1 MIRARAATSSRR
13 GPLIV
18 AMIARG
24 RQPPAMRETSSAKYS
39 RQELFDLVWSKP
51 LAGAATEVGLSA
63 NGLAKLCD
71 RLLIPRPSRTH
82 WTRQGKAGAVARPP
96 LPPAPSRTASE
107 IIVGAEQFVARRART
122 RLSPEDR
129 RDQLMDTAANIV
141 LTEGLSEV
149 TLKRLARDVGISEA
163 QAHNCFAG
171 RADLLASLARRELQ
185 ALEQRRQLQIA
196 RGEDNLTRIILS
208 TLGYFH
214 EAIARGPVLQI
225 LMRDPEVRASLQD
238 ERQKATE
245 TAVEPILD
253 SLASRYG
260 MSRAVAFASTTVLTA
275 VTRRAGGLLASGRT
289 TLEVAERLC
298 LPMIIAGA
306 NSNAEAARTPKT

>member
-1 MIRARAATSSRR
+1 
-13 GPLIV
+13 
-18 AMIARG
+18 
-24 RQPPAMRETSSAKYS
+24 MREKTSAKYS
-39 RQELFDLVWSKP
+39 RQELYDLVWSKP

-71 RLLIPRPSRTH
+71 RLLIPRPARTH
-82 WTRQGKAGAVARPP
+82 WTRQGAAAAAARPL
-96 LPPAPSRTASE
+96 LPPAPSTTAPE
-107 IIVGAEQFVARRART
+107 IIVGAEQFTARRART

-129 RDQLMDTAANIV
+129 RDQLMDTAVGIILA
-141 LTEGLSEV
+141 EGLAEV
-149 TLKRLARDVGISEA
+149 TLKRVARDAGISEA

-171 RADLLASLARRELQ
+171 RADLLTSLARRELA

-214 EAIARGPVLQI
+214 EAIARGPTLQL
-225 LMRDPEVRASLQD
+225 LMRDAEVRDSLQD
-238 ERQKATE
+238 ERQKAAE
-245 TAVEPILD
+245 VAVGPILE
-253 SLASRYG
+253 SLGARYG
-260 MSRAVAFASTTVLTA
+260 MSRPVAYGSTAVLTA

-289 TLEVAERLC
+289 TFEVAERLC

-306 NSNAEAARTPKT
+306 NSNAAATRQEKEAP

>member
-1 MIRARAATSSRR
+1 
-13 GPLIV
+13 
-18 AMIARG
+18 
-24 RQPPAMRETSSAKYS
+24 MRKASSAKYS
-39 RQELFDLVWSKP
+39 RQELYDLVWSKP

-71 RLLIPRPSRTH
+71 RLLIPRPARTH
-82 WTRQGKAGAVARPP
+82 WTRQDKGGSVARPP
-96 LPPAPSRTASE
+96 LPAAPSTTASE
-107 IIVGAEQFVARRART
+107 IIVGAEQFVPRRART
-122 RLSPEDR
+122 RLSPENR
-129 RDQLMDTAANIV
+129 RDQLMDAAAGII
-141 LTEGLSEV
+141 LTEGLAEV

-185 ALEQRRQLQIA
+185 ALERRRQLQIA
-196 RGEDNLTRIILS
+196 RGEDSLTLIILS

-214 EAIARGPVLQI
+214 EAVARGPVLQI
-225 LMRDPEVRASLQD
+225 LMRDPEVRAGLQD
-238 ERQKATE
+238 ERQRAAE

-260 MSRAVAFASTTVLTA
+260 MSRPVAYASTTILTA
-275 VTRRAGGLLASGRT
+275 MTRRAGGLLASGRT

-298 LPMIIAGA
+298 LPMIIAGS
-306 NSNAEAARTPKT
+306 NSHAQIASVPRV